1 MQKDKMLAVNSEKYP
16 IVSTSK
22 FQNLLVAYTLIALA
36 CFLTSQ
42 YAMAKLSESHNY
54 WQGKVLIGV

>member
-1 MQKDKMLAVNSEKYP
+1 MLAVNSEKYP

>member
-1 MQKDKMLAVNSEKYP
+1 MLAVDGEKYP

-22 FQNLLVAYTLIALA
+22 FQNLLVAYALIPLA
-36 CFLTSQ
+36 CFLSGQ
-42 YAMAKLSESHNY
+42 YAMAKLSECLNY

>member
-1 MQKDKMLAVNSEKYP
+1 MLAVDGEKYP

-22 FQNLLVAYTLIALA
+22 FQNLLVAYALILLA
-36 CFLTSQ
+36 CFLSGQ
-42 YAMAKLSESHNY
+42 YAMAKLSECLNY